1 MSSLES
7 EFEKYK
13 EKHKDKFLLQMGIQ
27 YYKDLEAN
35 EVNIPYFMRRAEDR
49 IERKAQA
56 DLYRI
61 KKNSEL
67 YESLYAQAYELIA
80 PKLRGI
86 QA

>member
-1 MSSLES
+1 MSSLEN

-13 EKHKDKFLLQMGIQ
+13 EKHKDKFLLQMGIW

-35 EVNIPYFMRRAEDR
+35 EINIPYFMRRDEDR

-67 YESLYAQAYELIA
+67 YESLYAKAYKLIA
-80 PKLRGI
+80 PKLRGT

>member
-1 MSSLES
+1 MSSLEN

-13 EKHKDKFLLQMGIQ
+13 QKHKDKFLLQMGIQ

-35 EVNIPYFMRRAEDR
+35 EINIPYFMRRDADR

-61 KKNSEL
+61 KNNSEL
-67 YESLYAQAYELIA
+67 YESLYSKAYKLIA

>member
-1 MSSLES
+1 MSSLEN

-13 EKHKDKFLLQMGIQ
+13 QKHKDKFLLQMVIR

-35 EVNIPYFMRRAEDR
+35 EINIPYFLRRDEDR

-56 DLYRI
+56 DLCRI
-61 KKNSEL
+61 KKNPEL

-80 PKLRGI
+80 PKLKGI